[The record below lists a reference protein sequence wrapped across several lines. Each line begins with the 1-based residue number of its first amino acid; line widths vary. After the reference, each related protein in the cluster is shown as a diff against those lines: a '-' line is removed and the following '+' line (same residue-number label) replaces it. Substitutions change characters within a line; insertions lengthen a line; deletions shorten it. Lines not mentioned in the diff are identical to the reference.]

1 MASLPPSNGQ
11 TEDKESLSKSALTQD
26 NSSPLVVFAH
36 GAGAPSSF
44 GWMIRYVC
52 EKESLHPR
60 QKLTLEAEKCKCP
73 TSFKQNNQVPYFHPA
88 FSHWRDGRETLGFF
102 VVFSRF
108 LSKTLS
114 PFAQDLQQSMA
125 LTCSMVSTAVL
136 LDLFGS
142 RLVGWE

>member
-1 MASLPPSNGQ
+1 
-11 TEDKESLSKSALTQD
+11 
-26 NSSPLVVFAH
+26 
-36 GAGAPSSF
+36 
-44 GWMIRYVC
+44 YVC
-52 EKESLHPR
+52 EKESLHPK

-73 TSFKQNNQVPYFHPA
+73 KSFKQNNQVPYFHPA

-102 VVFSRF
+102 V
-108 LSKTLS
+108 
-114 PFAQDLQQSMA
+114 AQDLQQSMA